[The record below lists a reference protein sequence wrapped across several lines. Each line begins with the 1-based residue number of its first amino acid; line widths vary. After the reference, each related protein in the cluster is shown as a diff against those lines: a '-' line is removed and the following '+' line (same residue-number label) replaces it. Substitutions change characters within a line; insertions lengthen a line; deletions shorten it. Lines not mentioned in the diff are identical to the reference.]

1 MKVVTEVYAEK
12 TANKM
17 NFKIRKLKAAAM
29 LTCVLVA
36 AGSFTYVNNSESS
49 TVMAKTIADLEEEK
63 AANDAEIAKLQKQIN
78 DIDDEIANEEY
89 KQTIIQE
96 KIEIQ
101 TANLDLI
108 NTKIDEINLKIDDTE
123 KKIAQLEIDI
133 DNKQKDIDVGME
145 EFKERLRAMYVS
157 GNDSLASALVG
168 STDFYDMLSKM
179 ELISQVAKRD
189 DELITS
195 LKTQLEQF
203 AEAQTQLDIAQK
215 ELNDD
220 LDEQKNYKAE
230 FTAMGSKFK
239 VICECKQYKKSVDRE
254 KVVVLH
260 KKVESIGAHKGIL
273 LSTSGFQS
281 GAIQYARA
289 HGIALIRMGDQK
301 VEFYSHSNGKQECD
315 EDDPFL
321 YGERH
326 MPPYF
331 AIDCTFESDE
341 PRRVYPTGTMIKKIY
356 KEMNQLI
363 KKKKGID
370 IDIPELEESAE

>member
-1 MKVVTEVYAEK
+1 MEQEYVCSITPTEFEEYCLKILKGYAEEEH
-12 TANKM
+12 
-17 NFKIRKLKAAAM
+17 LKE
-29 LTCVLVA
+29 
-36 AGSFTYVNNSESS
+36 FTI
-49 TVMAKTIADLEEEK
+49 KHD
-63 AANDAEIAKLQKQIN
+63 
-78 DIDDEIANEEY
+78 
-89 KQTIIQE
+89 E
-96 KIEIQ
+96 KICASDGTYQ
-101 TANLDLI
+101 
-108 NTKIDEINLKIDDTE
+108 
-123 KKIAQLEIDI
+123 
-133 DNKQKDIDVGME
+133 IDV
-145 EFKERLRAMYVS
+145 Y
-157 GNDSLASALVG
+157 
-168 STDFYDMLSKM
+168 
-179 ELISQVAKRD
+179 
-189 DELITS
+189 
-195 LKTQLEQF
+195 
-203 AEAQTQLDIAQK
+203 
-215 ELNDD
+215 
-220 LDEQKNYKAE
+220 AE

-281 GAIQYARA
+281 GAIQYARV
-289 HGIALIRMGDQK
+289 HGIALIRMGEQK
-301 VEFYSHSNGKQECD
+301 AEFYSHSNGKQECD
-315 EDDPFL
+315 VDDPFL